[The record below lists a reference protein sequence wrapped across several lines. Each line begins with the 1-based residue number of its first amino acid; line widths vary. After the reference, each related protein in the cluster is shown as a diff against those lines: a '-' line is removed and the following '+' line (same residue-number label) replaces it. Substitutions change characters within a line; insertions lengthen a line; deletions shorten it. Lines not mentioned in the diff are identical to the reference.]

1 MRLRVLGCYGGET
14 PEHKTTSFLVDDT
27 LLIDAGSACSGL
39 TVEDQCKIKHIL
51 LSHTHMDHIRSIPF
65 LLDNILGKVS
75 HKLTIWGMAEV
86 LELLHANLFNGIIW
100 PDFTKIPTPEKAL
113 LILKPLEPGVETA
126 IDGYRVTAIPVNHTV
141 PTSGFIVDDGNTSL
155 LYSGDTTETE
165 DIWKAGRARA
175 NLKAVLAE
183 TSFPA
188 EMARFGDV
196 TKHLTT
202 GNIASELSKL
212 ARPEV
217 SVLIYHTKPAY
228 TESITTELAAIKD
241 YKLRV
246 ITDGECFTF

>member
-1 MRLRVLGCYGGET
+1 MQLRVLGCYGGET

-86 LELLHANLFNGIIW
+86 LELLHANLFNGVIW

-113 LILKPLEPGVETA
+113 LVLKPLEPGVETE

-141 PTSGFIVDDGNTSL
+141 PTSGFIVDDGNASL
-155 LYSGDTTETE
+155 LYSGDTTETD
-165 DIWKAGRARA
+165 DIWMAGKARA

-188 EMARFGDV
+188 EMARFGEV

-228 TESITTELAAIKD
+228 TDSITTELAAIRD

-246 ITDGECFTF
+246 IADGERFTF